1 MGLLNCK
8 EGFNIEGEA
17 REEINIDE
25 QLNCKY
31 NFEDLCD
38 NNNIEKKNE
47 RGEKIE
53 NIINNFHSNDNILES
68 IRHELETELEKTNF
82 DKCCEFGTTL
92 SHTVQ
97 YCTVC
102 LADSNFFLKQNGL
115 CFVILEGIVL
125 RNGQIL
131 KTQFINL
138 KWCDPT
144 LLQ

>member
-82 DKCCEFGTTL
+82 DKL
-92 SHTVQ
+92 YKIIDDNV
-97 YCTVC
+97 
-102 LADSNFFLKQNGL
+102 
-115 CFVILEGIVL
+115 
-125 RNGQIL
+125 
-131 KTQFINL
+131 
-138 KWCDPT
+138 
-144 LLQ
+144 